1 MKCRFCGNEIEEG
14 AKYCPI
20 CGTEVTQENG
30 NEGNSSDDYNYG
42 QTDNNIGGYTY
53 GQTDRDMGGY
63 TYGQSENN
71 QRGESS
77 GQSDDVRG
85 DYSYGQGNPYNQP
98 NYGQMNHG
106 YNQSDNNYDQP
117 NYSQPNY
124 SQPNYSQPNYGQPNY
139 GQPVEPINGT
149 PYLVFSILA
158 TLCCCLPLG
167 VASII
172 YASKINSLQRMGDY
186 AGAKDAAKKAKIFC
200 ISSAIVGVIAS
211 IVMGAAGAYD
221 VLEEIG
227 GMGSK
232 SSIVLSPPEDDIDED
247 DEDKGDKEETSKSTV
262 KAGEGLGESWDS
274 YTVQI
279 NDTVL
284 TFPCSIEEVE
294 AAGLTMDMEN
304 TPEDYVINADDYEL
318 VFFDDSDSHSLMFV
332 ISNNTEEAHVVRE
345 CTVNG
350 LYVDDYDVEDEDINV
365 IFPGG
370 IQMGADIE
378 TVIEKWGKP
387 DDVYEGDYSDSY
399 QWYGENDMNYCIVYT
414 EPGEGE
420 VTSIDLDG
428 KYLK

>member
-14 AKYCPI
+14 VKYCPF
-20 CGTEVTQENG
+20 CGTEATQENDKAD
-30 NEGNSSDDYNYG
+30 NSSEEYSFG

-53 GQTDRDMGGY
+53 GQT
-63 TYGQSENN
+63 ENN
-71 QRGESS
+71 PGGDSR

-85 DYSYGQGNPYNQP
+85 DYSYGQGNPYNQS
-98 NYGQMNHG
+98 NYGQMNNG

-124 SQPNYSQPNYGQPNY
+124 SQPNYSQPNYGQP
-139 GQPVEPINGT
+139 VEQINGT

-158 TLCCCLPLG
+158 TICCCLPLG

-186 AGAKDAAKKAKIFC
+186 EGAKDAAKKAKIFC

-211 IVMGAAGAYD
+211 IAMGAAGAYD

-227 GMGSK
+227 GMESRPLIM
-232 SSIVLSPPEDDIDED
+232 SEPLEDDMDED
-247 DEDKGDKEETSKSTV
+247 DDDEEKDASKPPV
-262 KAGEGLGESWDS
+262 KVSEGLGDSWNS
-274 YTVQI
+274 FTVQI

-284 TFPCSIEEVE
+284 AFPCSIEEVE
-294 AAGLTMDMEN
+294 SAGLAMDTEN
-304 TPEDYVINADDYEL
+304 TPEDYVINGDDYEL
-318 VFFDDSDSHSLMFV
+318 VFFDDSASHSLIFV

-350 LYVDDYDVEDEDINV
+350 LYVDDYDIEDGGISI

-378 TVIEKWGKP
+378 TVIEKWGEP
-387 DDVYEGDYSDSY
+387 QDVYEGDYSDSY
-399 QWYGENDMNYCIVYT
+399 QWYDENSLNYCIVNT
-414 EPGEGE
+414 EPGEEE
-420 VTSIDLDG
+420 VISINMDG
-428 KYLK
+428 QYLK